1 MLQAAVAGMV
11 ELIASLM
18 IDLSEQRLYAYN
30 PQHQLIRSVAVSS
43 GLPSSPTPIGESSVL
58 SKFASVTMRGR
69 GYVTPGVPWVL
80 CINPAAT
87 ICLHGAP
94 WQERAGQRFG
104 VPRSHGCVR
113 LPTRQARWLYEH
125 TPLGTPV
132 TIRP

>member
-1 MLQAAVAGMV
+1 VLQAALAGMV

-18 IDLSEQRLYAYN
+18 IDLSAQRLDAYN
-30 PQHQLIRSVAVSS
+30 HQHQLIRSVAVSS
-43 GLPSSPTPIGESSVL
+43 GLPSSPTPIGAGSVL

-113 LPTRQARWLYEH
+113 LPTSQARWLYDH

-132 TIRP
+132 TIQP